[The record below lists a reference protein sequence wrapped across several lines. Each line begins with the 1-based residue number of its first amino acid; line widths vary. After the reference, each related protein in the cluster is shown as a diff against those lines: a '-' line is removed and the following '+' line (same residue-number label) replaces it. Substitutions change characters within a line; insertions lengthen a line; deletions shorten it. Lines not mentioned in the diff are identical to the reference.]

1 MSVDGAVAAHNEG
14 NADKPSIDLELMD
27 GTTARTPSQYPAL
40 FAHLR
45 QWFYVSGCFYSRVA
59 RPSILI

>member
-1 MSVDGAVAAHNEG
+1 MSADGAVAAHNEG

-27 GTTARTPSQYPAL
+27 GTTAQTPSQYPVL

-45 QWFYVSGCFYSRVA
+45 QRFYISGCFYSRLA
-59 RPSILI
+59 KPSVLI